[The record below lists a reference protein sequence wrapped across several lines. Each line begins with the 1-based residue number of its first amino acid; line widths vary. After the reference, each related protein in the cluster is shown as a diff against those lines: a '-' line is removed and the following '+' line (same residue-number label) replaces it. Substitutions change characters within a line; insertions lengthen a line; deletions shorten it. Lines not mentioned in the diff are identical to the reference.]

1 MRDVTFTYVCREC
14 GEEVPA
20 DEWELAQHSLTHN
33 EILKA
38 QQGPDLLPPFP
49 PVAPFDPEDDQ

>member
-1 MRDVTFTYVCREC
+1 MIFTYVCKAC
-14 GEEVPA
+14 GEEIPA